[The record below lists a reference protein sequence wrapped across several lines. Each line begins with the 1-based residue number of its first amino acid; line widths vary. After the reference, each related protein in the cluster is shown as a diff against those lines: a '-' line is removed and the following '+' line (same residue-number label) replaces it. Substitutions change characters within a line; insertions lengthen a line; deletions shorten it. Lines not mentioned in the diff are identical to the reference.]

1 MGLGQQVLEFCEIN
15 VHGEA
20 PVRGNLVKKAVN
32 VSPVW
37 TFSIK
42 VSMTSV
48 KDEMIS
54 LSTIKWTECSRMVWV
69 EDGVVG
75 LIHDCETG

>member
-1 MGLGQQVLEFCEIN
+1 MRIEQQVGLEFCEIN
-15 VHGEA
+15 IQGEA
-20 PVRGNLVKKAVN
+20 LVRGNLARKAVN

-48 KDEMIS
+48 RDDLIVHHQVDRV
-54 LSTIKWTECSRMVWV
+54 LQDGTGR